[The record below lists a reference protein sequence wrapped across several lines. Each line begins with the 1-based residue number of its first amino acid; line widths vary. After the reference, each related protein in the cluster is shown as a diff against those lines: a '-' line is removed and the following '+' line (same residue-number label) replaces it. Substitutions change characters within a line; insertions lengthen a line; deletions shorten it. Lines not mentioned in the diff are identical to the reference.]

1 MYILKVFVALAAL
14 IIALKLVQT
23 YRKKIKFF
31 LTGFDSRFSLS
42 EIDLLWRTAAVCGLK
57 DPHSLFWSKP
67 SLSRCISEIKS
78 NAEKAN
84 DHGMQRLLAKL
95 YAYRTHIEAE
105 ASQKRGLTSTRSLE
119 SGLRLRIVLA
129 GRGA

>member
-31 LTGFDSRFSLS
+31 LTGFDSRFSFS
-42 EIDLLWRTAAVCGLK
+42 EISLLWQTAIVCGLN
-57 DPHSLFWSKP
+57 DPLSLFWSMP

-78 NAEKAN
+78 GADRAGKTG
-84 DHGMQRLLAKL
+84 DGGMQRLLSKL
-95 YAYRTHIEAE
+95 YSYRR
-105 ASQKRGLTSTRSLE
+105 ASKP
-119 SGLRLRIVLA
+119 
-129 GRGA
+129 